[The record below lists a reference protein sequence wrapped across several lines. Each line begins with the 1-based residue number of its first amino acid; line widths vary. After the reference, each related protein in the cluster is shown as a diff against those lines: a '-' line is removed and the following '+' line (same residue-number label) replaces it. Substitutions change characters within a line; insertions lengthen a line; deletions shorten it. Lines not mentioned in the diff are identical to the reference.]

1 MIELSLLQ
9 RIKKTT
15 GKVKLS
21 FYYIKNIVLNKE
33 RIRGKNDDINNN
45 FFFKNDNNEGSK
57 NLNSKLVIF

>member
-1 MIELSLLQ
+1 MELSLLQ

-21 FYYIKNIVLNKE
+21 FYYIKNIVHNKE

-45 FFFKNDNNEGSK
+45 FF
-57 NLNSKLVIF
+57 